1 MDLHLKDKVVLV
13 TGSGDGIGRRAIM
26 MFAEEGAHVIVN
38 DIIVDKAESAAAEA
52 RTYGVGSLPMIADV
66 TQPEEVANMVASVL
80 QEFGKLDVL
89 VNNAFVMDRKPFRQ
103 SLKEEWVPPINVC
116 LLGTLH
122 CCHAVINPMITQ
134 KYGKI
139 VSVVSDAGRVGEKN
153 SPVYSAAKAG
163 VIAFSKSLAREVGR
177 YNVNVNCVS
186 AGSTQTDRRIRE
198 HQEEWERAGE
208 EERERIRRRD
218 QAQLRL
224 YPMGRLGDPEDV
236 AAMIVFL
243 ASDRARHITG
253 QVISVNGG
261 YSMIS

>member
-1 MDLHLKDKVVLV
+1 MDLHLKGKVVLV
-13 TGSGDGIGRRAIM
+13 TGSGDGIGRGAIM

-38 DIIVDKAESAAAEA
+38 DIIADKAEDVAAEA
-52 RTYGVGSLPMIADV
+52 KTYGVKSLPIIADV
-66 TQPEEVANMVASVL
+66 TKPEEVGKMVARVL
-80 QEFGKLDVL
+80 QEFGKIDVL
-89 VNNAFVMDRKPFRQ
+89 VNNAFVMDRKPFSQ
-103 SLKEEWVPPINVC
+103 SLKEEWAPPINVC

-122 CCHAVINPMITQ
+122 CCHAVINPMTTQ
-134 KYGKI
+134 KNGKI
-139 VSVVSDAGRVGEKN
+139 ISVVSDAGRIGEKN
-153 SPVYSAAKAG
+153 SPIYSAAKAG
-163 VIAFSKSLAREVGR
+163 AIAFSKSLAREMGK

-186 AGSTQTDRRIRE
+186 AGATQTERRIRE
-198 HQEEWERAGE
+198 HQEEWDRAGE
-208 EERERIRRRD
+208 KEKERILRKD
-218 QAQLRL
+218 QAQLKL

>member
-38 DIIVDKAESAAAEA
+38 DIIADKAENVAAEA
-52 RTYGVGSLPMIADV
+52 KTYGVESLSIIADV
-66 TQPEEVANMVASVL
+66 TQPEEVGSMVARVL
-80 QEFGKLDVL
+80 QEFGQIDVL
-89 VNNAFVMDRKPFRQ
+89 VNNAFVMDKKPFRQ
-103 SLKEEWVPPINVC
+103 SLKEEWAPPINVC
-116 LLGTLH
+116 LFGTLH
-122 CCHAVINPMITQ
+122 CCHAVINPMTTQ

-163 VIAFSKSLAREVGR
+163 VIAFSKSLAREVGK

-186 AGSTQTDRRIRE
+186 AGSTQTERRIRE
-198 HQEEWERAGE
+198 HQEEWETS
-208 EERERIRRRD
+208 RRKRKGKNP
-218 QAQLRL
+218 QKRSG
-224 YPMGRLGDPEDV
+224 PIEIISHGKIGGPEDV

-243 ASDRARHITG
+243 ASDRAKHITG